1 MADET
6 RSNAGEDLEP
16 DLDEAP
22 TPDRPRLPVVSL
34 SLSALFLILGGL
46 LLFFVR
52 AEVAYFFAGESP
64 DVHFVP
70 TPDQPVPR
78 NAPSNVLAEVRVD
91 YTKLCDYWDADKEP
105 FPPEVSYAFTLQMGL
120 GKRYFFTCVGD
131 GTVRPRLWILR
142 PESEAETRTIHLEA
156 VRARLSKTML
166 ATWTEE
172 RVPEVHIPGG
182 PGCINDLCRGRLI
195 RFRDYAQNPLGG
207 VRKIQDVLL
216 ERLEPEFRRLGR
228 APLEDDDYV
237 LILGENPS
245 SRWWYVAMLA
255 GVVVLT
261 LVNLVLG
268 LRALRRFL
276 QARRVM
282 ESYLRRMRPAGGA
295 GSGAGSGAGTGEK
308 RG

>member
-1 MADET
+1 MADES
-6 RSNAGEDLEP
+6 RANAGGGSEP
-16 DLDEAP
+16 GVEEAG

-34 SLSALFLILGGL
+34 SLSALFLVLGGL

-64 DVHFVP
+64 KVHFVP

-91 YTKLCDYWDADKEP
+91 FTKLCDYWDADRDP

-142 PESEAETRTIHLEA
+142 PESEAETRAIHVEA
-156 VRARLSKTML
+156 VRARLRKTML
-166 ATWTEE
+166 AAWTED

-216 ERLEPEFRRLGR
+216 DRLEPEFRRLGR
-228 APLEDDDYV
+228 PPLEDDDYV
-237 LILGENPS
+237 LILGEAPF

-255 GVVVLT
+255 GVVLLT

-268 LRALRRFL
+268 VRALRRFL
-276 QARRVM
+276 LARRVM
-282 ESYLRRMRPAGGA
+282 ESYLRRMHPSAGA
-295 GSGAGSGAGTGEK
+295 GPGER